1 MKANNFFAFSLLF
14 IQPIFMASNLVVARG
29 GVEYVPPISLAFWR
43 WTLVFLILLPFTYV
57 SLKKN
62 YKTMKKEYKKL
73 FFLGA
78 TGCGICGAFPFLA
91 GQTTTV
97 TNMGIIYTS
106 SPIFI
111 ILISSIFFNEKIN
124 LTKIIGL
131 ISCLIGVFA
140 IIIKGDLNL
149 LINLNFTIG
158 DLWMLAAAI
167 GWALYSIYL
176 FYWKTKLEIFQRFTL
191 IALFGAISLLPFYVG
206 EEIFFE
212 RTIFNR
218 EFFIWVIFAAISP
231 GIIAF
236 TLYTIAQKRLGASL
250 TGFTLYIFTIYLMF
264 IFTLSITIIFI
275 TQIVFYK
282 VYPKQPLMLYSLKN
296 QEQVEAWADIY
307 TEMKNRWKKSILVG
321 FFAYVLLTVSL
332 LK

>member
-1 MKANNFFAFSLLF
+1 
-14 IQPIFMASNLVVARG
+14 MASNLVVARG

-43 WTLVFLILLPFTYV
+43 WTLVFLILLPFTYP

-62 YKTMKKEYKKL
+62 YKVIKKEYKKL
-73 FFLGA
+73 LFLGA
-78 TGCGICGAFPFLA
+78 MGCGVCGAFPFLA

-131 ISCLIGVFA
+131 IACLVGVFA
-140 IIIKGDLNL
+140 IIIKGNFLL

-191 IALFGAISLLPFYVG
+191 IALFGALSLLPFYIG
-206 EEIFFE
+206 EEIFYE
-212 RTIFNR
+212 RTMFSI

-236 TLYTIAQKRLGASL
+236 TLYTIAQKKLGASL
-250 TGFTLYIFTIYLMF
+250 TGFTLYVFTIYG
-264 IFTLSITIIFI
+264 
-275 TQIVFYK
+275 
-282 VYPKQPLMLYSLKN
+282 
-296 QEQVEAWADIY
+296 AIY
-307 TEMKNRWKKSILVG
+307 GYFLFDERLENYHLIGTILVFIG
-321 FFAYVLLTVSL
+321 VYLAKKKYVREA
-332 LK
+332 

>member
-1 MKANNFFAFSLLF
+1 MSIKINNLFALSLLF

-43 WTLVFLILLPFTYV
+43 WTLVFLILLPFTYA

-62 YKTMKKEYKKL
+62 YKLMKKEFKKL

-124 LTKIIGL
+124 LIKIIGL
-131 ISCLIGVFA
+131 ISCLFGVFA
-140 IIIKGDLNL
+140 IIIKGDLYL

-191 IALFGAISLLPFYVG
+191 IAFFGAISLFPFYIG

-212 RTIFNR
+212 KTTFSR
-218 EFFIWVIFAAISP
+218 EFFIWVFFAAISP

-236 TLYTIAQKRLGASL
+236 TLYTVVQKKLGASL
-250 TGFTLYIFTIYLMF
+250 TGFTLYIFTIYG
-264 IFTLSITIIFI
+264 
-275 TQIVFYK
+275 
-282 VYPKQPLMLYSLKN
+282 
-296 QEQVEAWADIY
+296 AIY
-307 TEMKNRWKKSILVG
+307 GYLLFEEKLENYHLIGTILVFIG
-321 FFAYVLLTVSL
+321 VYLAKKKNVQKV
-332 LK
+332 

>member
-1 MKANNFFAFSLLF
+1 
-14 IQPIFMASNLVVARG
+14 MASNLVVARG

-43 WTLVFLILLPFTYV
+43 WTLVFFILLPFTYL

-62 YKTMKKEYKKL
+62 YKIIKKEFKKL
-73 FFLGA
+73 FFLG
-78 TGCGICGAFPFLA
+78 TMGCGVCGAFPFLA

-131 ISCLIGVFA
+131 IACLVGVFA
-140 IIIKGDLNL
+140 IIIKGDFYL

-176 FYWKTKLEIFQRFTL
+176 FYWKTRLEIFQRFTL
-191 IALFGAISLLPFYVG
+191 IAFFGALSLLPFYVG
-206 EEIFFE
+206 EEIFFKK
-212 RTIFNR
+212 TIFSD
-218 EFFIWVIFAAISP
+218 EFFIWIIFAAISP

-250 TGFTLYIFTIYLMF
+250 TGFTLYIFTIYGAIYGYFLFEEKLENYHLIGTVLVF
-264 IFTLSITIIFI
+264 IG
-275 TQIVFYK
+275 
-282 VYPKQPLMLYSLKN
+282 VYLAKKKN
-296 QEQVEAWADIY
+296 VQKI
-307 TEMKNRWKKSILVG
+307 
-321 FFAYVLLTVSL
+321 
-332 LK
+332 